1 LCKPAAAIEPAFPVL
16 EEPAQILQPLISIML
31 TDQQI
36 RDKAKEMLEE
46 LEANRLE
53 VFLIPDCYD
62 ETRNSRRVRISENAQ
77 WYQEF
82 CAEYPSKRKVRKGK
96 FDTIIRRNATI
107 NGLNRVIAGD
117 RKTVYAKRLIEFMGG
132 Q

>member
-1 LCKPAAAIEPAFPVL
+1 MCKPAAAIEPAFPVL
-16 EEPAQILQPLISIML
+16 EDPAQILQPLISIML

-36 RDKAKEMLEE
+36 KDKAQEMLEE

-62 ETRNSRRVRISENAQ
+62 KTRNSRRVAISKNAE

-82 CAEYPSKRKVRKGK
+82 CFEYPSKRRIRKGK
-96 FDTIIRRNATI
+96 FDTIIRRDATI

-117 RKTVYAKRLIEFMGG
+117 RSTIYARRLIDFMKS
-132 Q
+132 